1 MPSLRS
7 LVAASA
13 ALAGLLGAPVT
24 AAAAPR
30 EPGDAVTT
38 KTLGDAVTYKTPGGL
53 VIVPASSMAHPE
65 IPGLMH
71 TNVRIFVPTGRG
83 LRATAPT
90 GIFETPASLACVYG
104 ETQKARN
111 CNPKT
116 LTKVATTGSKV
127 IAIVDAY
134 DDPHAAADLTVYSR
148 KFHLP
153 AVTTANFQT
162 IYATGSAPAQ
172 DPTGGWELEES
183 LDIEMA
189 HALAPGARVVLVEAA
204 TASNTDLLA
213 AEKVAIKLV
222 HAAGGG
228 EVSNSWGGPE
238 SADEAADMDAFDGAN
253 VVVFAAAGDTPG
265 VSQPAVLPNVISV
278 GGTSILRTPA
288 GLLQE
293 QVAWSDGGGGISAY
307 VPIPSYQNAVSTIA
321 GSHRAS
327 PDIAMDA
334 NPSSGVWVYDTIAYN
349 GTVLDWIVIGG
360 TSAASPAAA
369 ALVNS
374 AGSFKDSTATEL
386 SAFYAD
392 IGAADAFTDIKIG
405 FCADNAAGH
414 ASAGFDLCTG
424 IGAPLGFSGK

>member
-1 MPSLRS
+1 MPSARFLF
-7 LVAASA
+7 AASA
-13 ALAGLLGAPVT
+13 ALAGLLAAS
-24 AAAAPR
+24 AAASAARP
-30 EPGDAVTT
+30 E
-38 KTLGDAVTYKTPGGL
+38 LGAVTYKTRGGI
-53 VIVPASSMAHPE
+53 VIIPASSIAHPD

-71 TNVRIFVPTGRG
+71 TNVRIFLPAGRG
-83 LRATAPT
+83 LRAAGPT
-90 GIFETPASLACVYG
+90 GIFETPASLACIYG
-104 ETQKARN
+104 ETPKARN

-116 LTKVATTGSKV
+116 LTTVATTGSKV

-134 DDPHAAADLTVYSR
+134 DDPHAAADLTAYSR

-162 IYATGSAPAQ
+162 LYATGRAPAQ

-189 HALAPGARVVLVEAA
+189 HALAPGAKVVLVEAA
-204 TASNTDLLA
+204 TASNPDLLA
-213 AEKVAIKLV
+213 AEKVAVKLV

-238 SADEAADMDAFDGAN
+238 TADEAAGMAAFDGAG
-253 VVVFAAAGDTPG
+253 VVVFAAAGDAPG

-278 GGTSILRTPA
+278 GGTSILRTA
-288 GLLQE
+288 SGLLQE

-307 VPIPSYQNAVSTIA
+307 VPIPSYQSVVSTIA
-321 GSHRAS
+321 GSNRAV

-349 GTVLDWIVIGG
+349 GTVLDWVVIGG

-374 AGSFKDSTATEL
+374 AGSFNSSTETEL
-386 SAFYAD
+386 AGFYAD
-392 IGAADAFTDIKIG
+392 LGAADAFTDIKIG
-405 FCADNAAGH
+405 FCANATDGH
-414 ASAGFDLCTG
+414 ASVGFDLCTG
-424 IGAPLGFSGK
+424 IGAPFGFAGK